1 MKERYFYAQI
11 SESNNSKNKGV
22 FIPLPRTHAQLLQ
35 GIGKKCLSQ
44 KCLTAQ

>member
-22 FIPLPRTHAQLLQ
+22 FIPLPRSHAQ
-35 GIGKKCLSQ
+35 
-44 KCLTAQ
+44 